1 MHVMRRNYR
10 ILSIAQRGLFKLI
23 EVLSM
28 SESYSIQLT
37 DHDAKL
43 AFRLIENG
51 QFADLN
57 AIVQR
62 GMELVREENEMQPPD
77 VEGLKA
83 LLDRRRKG
91 KFISNAEGRRRTE
104 RMLSRKK
111 AEHGLSD

>member
-1 MHVMRRNYR
+1 
-10 ILSIAQRGLFKLI
+10 
-23 EVLSM
+23 M

-37 DHDAKL
+37 DHDTKL

-51 QFADLN
+51 QFADLT

-62 GMELVREENEMQPPD
+62 GMELVREENEMQPAD
-77 VEGLKA
+77 IDALKSV
-83 LLDRRRKG
+83 LHRRRKG

-104 RMLSRKK
+104 RMLARKK